1 MLKMF
6 AVWVI
11 NALALLALPYVFSS
25 IHVSSFGTALLV
37 ALVLGLINTLLRPL
51 LILLTLPVTLL
62 TLGLFVL
69 VMIAIMIAVGLSTV
83 RIEPDG
89 LRIRNGV
96 RSHWITWS
104 EVRGIRFS
112 PHDAWAFVQL
122 DGDPDTR
129 TKPTSR
135 TEITSCDRS
144 RTSTPS
150 RRMQVGSAQ
159 SNVPA

>member
-1 MLKMF
+1 MPQVLRPRTVLITGIVLS
-6 AVWVI
+6 AV
-11 NALALLALPYVFSS
+11 
-25 IHVSSFGTALLV
+25 LV
-37 ALVLGLINTLLRPL
+37 AASALGWMLLPAEIRVLFTVPQ
-51 LILLTLPVTLL
+51 LL

-83 RIEPDG
+83 RIEPGG

-96 RSHWITWS
+96 RSHWITWA

-129 TKPTSR
+129 PLLAVQRSDGPR
-135 TEITSCDRS
+135 ADRAVAAL
-144 RTSTPS
+144 RAAWRDACPDHPV
-150 RRMQVGSAQ
+150 RERA
-159 SNVPA
+159 

>member
-1 MLKMF
+1 MPQVLRPRTVLITGIVLS
-6 AVWVI
+6 AV
-11 NALALLALPYVFSS
+11 
-25 IHVSSFGTALLV
+25 LV
-37 ALVLGLINTLLRPL
+37 AASALGWMLLPAEIRVLFTVPQ
-51 LILLTLPVTLL
+51 LL

-129 TKPTSR
+129 PLLAVQRSDGPR
-135 TEITSCDRS
+135 ADRAVAAL
-144 RTSTPS
+144 RAAWRDACPDHPV
-150 RRMQVGSAQ
+150 RERA
-159 SNVPA
+159 